1 MIMGMKKL
9 IIGRNNTCDI
19 IIPDTSDLVS
29 RKQAVLT
36 FTFSGK
42 MVLYDTSN
50 NGTYVNG
57 QKLENGK
64 GLCVTRKDKINFA
77 RIADLDWN
85 EVKDPYKMTK
95 IVAAIC
101 TVAIIVFSVMLV
113 LWYSIPRE
121 DNTLTPDKTEVSS
134 NKGETVTTVRP
145 QVVEERQKQQ
155 TVKQFQKKKNSKNS
169 KSVSHSDIMNKEVND
184 NSPIVY

>member
-1 MIMGMKKL
+1 MKKL
-9 IIGRNNTCDI
+9 TIGRNNACDI

-36 FTFSGK
+36 YSFWGK

-64 GLCVTRKDKINFA
+64 GLRVTRKDKINFA

-85 EVKDPYKMTK
+85 EVKDPYKKMK
-95 IVAAIC
+95 IVAAFC
-101 TVAIIVFSVMLV
+101 TVAIIVFAV
-113 LWYSIPRE
+113 LLALCFSIPTEE
-121 DNTLTPDKTEVSS
+121 DVPTPAKTELPSD
-134 NKGETVTTVRP
+134 KGETVTTVQP
-145 QVVEERQKQQ
+145 Q
-155 TVKQFQKKKNSKNS
+155 TVEDQSNQQPAKKTKKRGSTKKG
-169 KSVSHSDIMNKEVND
+169 KSVTPNDLMNKEVND

>member
-1 MIMGMKKL
+1 MKKL
-9 IIGRNNTCDI
+9 TIGRNNACDI

-36 FTFSGK
+36 CSFWGK

-64 GLCVTRKDKINFA
+64 GVRVTRKDKVNFA

-85 EVKDPYKMTK
+85 EVKDPYRKTK
-95 IVAAIC
+95 LLSAIGGA
-101 TVAIIVFSVMLV
+101 TVVILALLLV
-113 LWYSIPRE
+113 LWL
-121 DNTLTPDKTEVSS
+121 TLPDKEDTTTPASTEITVE
-134 NKGETVTTVRP
+134 KGETETTIKP
-145 QVVEERQKQQ
+145 QVVDEQPKQQ
-155 TVKQFQKKKNSKNS
+155 SPKKTKKKTNNKKG
-169 KSVSHSDIMNKEVND
+169 KSVTPNDVMNKEVNE

>member
-1 MIMGMKKL
+1 MKKL
-9 IIGRNNTCDI
+9 TIGRNNACDI

-36 FTFSGK
+36 YSFWGK

-64 GLCVTRKDKINFA
+64 GLRVSRKDKINFA

-85 EVKDPYKMTK
+85 EVKDPYKKTK
-95 IVAAIC
+95 IISAIC
-101 TVAIIVFSVMLV
+101 TIAIIVIAFLLALWFSMPNKDDVPT
-113 LWYSIPRE
+113 S
-121 DNTLTPDKTEVSS
+121 TKTEVSS
-134 NKGETVTTVRP
+134 DKGETKTTIQP
-145 QVVEERQKQQ
+145 QTVEEQPKLQPA
-155 TVKQFQKKKNSKNS
+155 KKSRKKGNTKKG
-169 KSVSHSDIMNKEVND
+169 KSVTPNDVMNKEVND

>member
-1 MIMGMKKL
+1 MKKL

-36 FTFSGK
+36 YTFLGK

-64 GLCVTRKDKINFA
+64 GCRVTRKDKINFA
-77 RIADLDWN
+77 RIADFDWD
-85 EVKDPYKMTK
+85 EVKDPYRKMKITAAIG
-95 IVAAIC
+95 IVA
-101 TVAIIVFSVMLV
+101 IVLTAFILALWFS
-113 LWYSIPRE
+113 RTGE
-121 DNTLTPDKTEVSS
+121 DVILTPSKTEVSPD
-134 NKGETVTTVRP
+134 KGETVTTVQP
-145 QVVEERQKQQ
+145 KVVDGQPKQQ
-155 TVKQFQKKKNSKNS
+155 PVKQSKKKRNSKKG
-169 KSVSHSDIMNKEVND
+169 KSVTPNDVMNKEVND

>member
-1 MIMGMKKL
+1 MKKL
-9 IIGRNNTCDI
+9 TIGRNNACDI

-36 FTFSGK
+36 YSFLGK

-64 GLCVTRKDKINFA
+64 GLCVTRKDNINFA

-85 EVKDPYKMTK
+85 EVKDPYKKTK
-95 IVAAIC
+95 IISAIC
-101 TVAIIVFSVMLV
+101 TIAIIVIAFLLALWFSMPNKDDVPT
-113 LWYSIPRE
+113 S
-121 DNTLTPDKTEVSS
+121 TKTEVSS
-134 NKGETVTTVRP
+134 DKGETKTTIQP
-145 QVVEERQKQQ
+145 QTVEEQPKQQ
-155 TVKQFQKKKNSKNS
+155 PAKKSRKKGNTRKG
-169 KSVSHSDIMNKEVND
+169 KSVTPNDVMNKEVND

>member
-1 MIMGMKKL
+1 MKKL
-9 IIGRNNTCDI
+9 TIGRNNACDI

-36 FTFSGK
+36 YSVWGK

-64 GLCVTRKDKINFA
+64 GLRVTRKDKINFA

-85 EVKDPYKMTK
+85 EVKDPYKKTK
-95 IVAAIC
+95 IIAAIC
-101 TVAIIVFSVMLV
+101 SVAIIVLATLLT
-113 LWYSIPRE
+113 LWFFMPGKE
-121 DNTLTPDKTEVSS
+121 NVPAPTKTEVSS
-134 NKGETVTTVRP
+134 EKGETVTTIQP
-145 QVVEERQKQQ
+145 NVVEEQPKSQPSP
-155 TVKQFQKKKNSKNS
+155 KAKKRGNTKKG
-169 KSVSHSDIMNKEVND
+169 KSVTPNDIMNKEVND

>member
-1 MIMGMKKL
+1 MKNL
-9 IIGRNNTCDI
+9 TIGRNNACDI

-36 FTFSGK
+36 YSFWGK

-64 GLCVTRKDKINFA
+64 GLHVTRKDKINFA

-85 EVKDPYKMTK
+85 EVKDPYKRTK
-95 IVAAIC
+95 IIAAIC
-101 TVAIIVFSVMLV
+101 TIAIIVIAILLA
-113 LWYSIPRE
+113 LWFTMPSE
-121 DNTLTPDKTEVSS
+121 ENVTTPTTTEISS
-134 NKGETVTTVRP
+134 DRGETRTTIQP
-145 QVVEERQKQQ
+145 QIVEEQPKKQPAKK
-155 TVKQFQKKKNSKNS
+155 TKKKANTKKG
-169 KSVSHSDIMNKEVND
+169 KSVTPNDVMNKEVND

>member
-1 MIMGMKKL
+1 MKKL
-9 IIGRNNTCDI
+9 TIGRNNACDI

-36 FTFSGK
+36 YSVWGK

-64 GLCVTRKDKINFA
+64 GMHVTRKDKINFA

-85 EVKDPYKMTK
+85 EVQDPYKKTK

-101 TVAIIVFSVMLV
+101 MVAVIVLAVLLALWFSMPV
-113 LWYSIPRE
+113 E
-121 DNTLTPDKTEVSS
+121 KDTPSPAKTEVSS
-134 NKGETVTTVRP
+134 EKGETLSTVQP
-145 QVVEERQKQQ
+145 KVVEEQPKSQP
-155 TVKQFQKKKNSKNS
+155 TKKTKKKGNTKKGKTVTPND
-169 KSVSHSDIMNKEVND
+169 VMNKEVND

>member
-1 MIMGMKKL
+1 MKKL
-9 IIGRNNTCDI
+9 TIGRNNACDI

-36 FTFSGK
+36 YSVWGK

-64 GLCVTRKDKINFA
+64 GMRVTRKDKINFA

-85 EVKDPYKMTK
+85 EVKDPYKNTK
-95 IVAAIC
+95 IIAAIC
-101 TVAIIVFSVMLV
+101 SIAIIVLATLLTLWFSMPEEENVPTT
-113 LWYSIPRE
+113 I
-121 DNTLTPDKTEVSS
+121 KTEVSS
-134 NKGETVTTVRP
+134 EKGETETTV
-145 QVVEERQKQQ
+145 QTNVVEEQPKSQSSP
-155 TVKQFQKKKNSKNS
+155 KAKKRGNTKKG
-169 KSVSHSDIMNKEVND
+169 KSVTPNDVMNKEVND